1 MDSLVFEESINA
13 EITESEFIS
22 KKWVYVND
30 NNSQNYSSQVILDTT
45 PLANAGGY
53 VDWQEAYMIMPLVV
67 QLSST
72 TATNLPVGA
81 IDGDWSWAIKNG
93 YWHMINSMT
102 VEFNNQNIC
111 QQCPFLNVFRSF
123 KAQTTFSKD
132 DVENHG
138 ASIGFAMD
146 TAGSWAYN
154 TLPTVSTASGNL
166 LSPSGLGLSNNR
178 NWGDIRAVSV
188 STSITASS
196 SVGAGSVGTPL
207 FVSSPASGLVIPTA
221 IPSTTNSYIK
231 GFGANAPSQY
241 GSVNL
246 GMFQRQQFVNYD
258 PDPKGA
264 IAGGTSTGPTTPVTG
279 QSFLNPQSAT
289 SAVYQSGKQV
299 QTVAGA
305 IAWNV
310 FAKLRLKDLADFF
323 TKCPLLKGSTM
334 RFYLNT
340 NQTDVTFTVV
350 KPTVIT
356 ASGLSVNS
364 GALTI
369 NSVSTNGGLSCPLMI
384 ASADVGCGCFSLPAD
399 TYKLTVAIYKNTSAV
414 LGGLP
419 AAQSPLTAVRLYAPV
434 YKFNP
439 LAEQRYLSLAPQKKV
454 EYNDIFQ
461 YQFASISAGQTFN
474 FLVTNG
480 ISNIQSVLVVPLI
493 NSASNGVSTVLGSA
507 GSAVVS
513 GTTVLYPQGAAVNP
527 LSTINSATSTTGATP
542 DPIILSNFNI
552 LVSGVNL
559 FLNNQMYDF
568 EQFRHELMSS
578 NQLNGNIT
586 SGLTSGL
593 ISEDMFSKGY
603 RWYYGNCARALPS
616 EDGVSRS
623 VQIIGKNESAAPID
637 LMVFVE
643 FKKSITIDIST
654 GARIE

>member
-1 MDSLVFEESINA
+1 
-13 EITESEFIS
+13 
-22 KKWVYVND
+22 
-30 NNSQNYSSQVILDTT
+30 
-45 PLANAGGY
+45 
-53 VDWQEAYMIMPLVV
+53 MIMPLVV

-72 TATNLPVGA
+72 ISASLPLGGDSVRA
-81 IDGDWSWAIKNG
+81 DWSWAMKSG
-93 YWHMINSMT
+93 FWHMINSMT
-102 VEFNNQNIC
+102 VEFNNQNIV
-111 QQCPFLNVFRSF
+111 QQTPFLNVFRSF

-132 DVENHG
+132 DVDNHG

-146 TAGSWAYN
+146 TASSWAYN
-154 TLPTVSTASGNL
+154 TMPTLATGLSANL

-178 NWGDIRAVSV
+178 NWGDIRGNLTYPAATGIPPLSPTFIASPAAGQVLFNGTTLQGGG
-188 STSITASS
+188 STS
-196 SVGAGSVGTPL
+196 
-207 FVSSPASGLVIPTA
+207 
-221 IPSTTNSYIK
+221 
-231 GFGANAPSQY
+231 PSQY
-241 GSVNL
+241 GSVNA
-246 GMFQRQQFVNYD
+246 GMLQRQVYVNYD
-258 PDPKGA
+258 PDLKGC
-264 IAGGTSTGPTTPVTG
+264 IAGAQTLVPATAVLTG
-279 QSFLNPQSAT
+279 QSFINPQSAT
-289 SAVYQSGKQV
+289 RAVYQSGKQV
-299 QTVAGA
+299 QDVAGSV
-305 IAWNV
+305 AWNV

-323 TKCPLLKGSTM
+323 AKCPLLKGSTM

-340 NQTDVTFTVV
+340 NQTDITYTVTKPIFTAATGVV
-350 KPTVIT
+350 TNT
-356 ASGLSVNS
+356 GS
-364 GALTI
+364 LTI

-384 ASADVGCGCFSLPAD
+384 ASADVGSGSFPLAAD
-399 TYKLTVAIYKNTSAV
+399 TYKLSVAIYKNTSALLAGAV
-414 LGGLP
+414 G
-419 AAQSPLTAVRLYAPV
+419 AAQAATPLTAVRLYAPV

-461 YQFASISAGQTFN
+461 YSFSAIPAGDTFN

-493 NSASNGVSTVLGSA
+493 NSASNGKSTISGSA
-507 GSAVVS
+507 STSA
-513 GTTVLYPQGAAVNP
+513 GTVAAVQTAAVTP
-527 LSTINSATSTTGATP
+527 LSTMNSAVSTTGATP

-559 FLNNQMYDF
+559 FLNNEMYDF

-623 VQIIGKNESAAPID
+623 IQIVGKVESAVPVD

-643 FKKSITIDIST
+643 FKKSVTIDIST